1 MNNIRDRLIS
11 VFEINGFFLPV
22 NLKNNDVISSDF
34 DVTFGGE
41 STDCDIFPD
50 INIAE
55 FDISS
60 LDFISIMIG
69 IEDEFGFS
77 IPDEKISLE
86 LFNSFNGLVEFVTD
100 IVQNQKNA
108 IE

>member
-22 NLKNNDVISSDF
+22 NSKNNDVNSPDF
-34 DVTFGGE
+34 DDTFGGE

-60 LDFISIMIG
+60 LDFISIMIS
-69 IEDEFGFS
+69 IEDEFGIS
-77 IPDEKISLE
+77 LPDEKISLE
-86 LFNSFNGLVEFVTD
+86 LFNSFNGLVEFITD
-100 IVQNQKNA
+100 IVQN
-108 IE
+108 